1 MDGEVVGAGDHPGCM
16 VEEAFGSAR
25 GDGWIWFFFQ
35 KLEGGDELGG
45 WLVIGGSGAGGDGGV
60 FWGFIGE
67 VDGRHCSAMY
77 GAEAVFAEVAVL
89 EGVCVGDVAL
99 RGAVE
104 GVGVLVWE
112 ASGRELVE
120 FVGGERR

>member
-1 MDGEVVGAGDHPGCM
+1 MKK
-16 VEEAFGSAR
+16 AFGSAG

-35 KLEGGDELGG
+35 ELEGGDELGG
-45 WLVIGGSGAGGDGGV
+45 RLVIRGSGTGGDGGV

-77 GAEAVFAEVAVL
+77 GAEVVLAEVAML

-112 ASGRELVE
+112 ASGCELVKL
-120 FVGGERR
+120 VGGERR